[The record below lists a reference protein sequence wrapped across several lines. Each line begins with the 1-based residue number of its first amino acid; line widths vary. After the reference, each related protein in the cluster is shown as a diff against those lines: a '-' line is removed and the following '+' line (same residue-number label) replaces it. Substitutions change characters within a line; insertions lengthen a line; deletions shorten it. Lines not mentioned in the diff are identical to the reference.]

1 MLNVI
6 VREKVK
12 NHEKWFKGFNEDASN
27 MKGSLGGTIFQL
39 DEDPNQHY
47 IIFEWEDRKNMD
59 SFLKFLESDAMK
71 LILEKA
77 GVVEH
82 EHYACEKVTK
92 FKK

>member
-1 MLNVI
+1 MFNVI

-12 NHEKWFKGFNEDASN
+12 NHEKWLKGFNEDASN
-27 MKGSLGGTIFQL
+27 RKGSLGGTIFQL
-39 DEDPNQHY
+39 DKDPNQHY
-47 IIFEWEDRKNMD
+47 IIFEWEDRKNLD

-71 LILEKA
+71 PILEKA

-82 EHYACEKVTK
+82 EHYACEKVAK